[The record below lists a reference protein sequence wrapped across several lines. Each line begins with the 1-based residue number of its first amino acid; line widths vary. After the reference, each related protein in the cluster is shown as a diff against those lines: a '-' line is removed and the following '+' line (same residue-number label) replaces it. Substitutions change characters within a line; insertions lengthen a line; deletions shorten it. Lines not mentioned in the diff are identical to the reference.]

1 MLVLS
6 SIILALIFPNK
17 VAPDQIVTFQKHAEI
32 LHVSTDLPKIGNWW
46 RVPKGVD
53 EMTIFVKANNTE
65 TVLFWL
71 IPTGTQT
78 WGQRELIGYDKD
90 GSDGWTL
97 TWKFGN
103 RVLHDH
109 IHVQALGDQTLSNS
123 SINITTSFL

>member
-78 WGQRELIGYDKD
+78 WGQ
-90 GSDGWTL
+90 
-97 TWKFGN
+97 
-103 RVLHDH
+103 
-109 IHVQALGDQTLSNS
+109 
-123 SINITTSFL
+123 